1 MPPPA
6 APVLALP
13 GGSADGIGMDYLAFD
28 PRTNTVWV
36 PAGNTGSVDVV
47 DDATGKIQRIEGFKT
62 QEMERRGHKRIV
74 GPSSVTLG
82 APGTVYVGNRGDFTV
97 CAIDE
102 KTLKKGTCGKLDS
115 MPDGIA
121 YVAPTKEV
129 WVTAPRD
136 KTIRILDATTLAQ
149 KAKLT
154 FEGEP
159 EGFAADPTRGRF
171 YTNLE
176 DKDATLAIDLKTHK
190 TVATWQPKCGEDGPH
205 GLRLDESNGLLVVAC
220 STKVEAMDVKTGA
233 ITGSVDT
240 GDGVDDVDFVAG
252 RVYAGA
258 GKAAKLT
265 IASLD
270 AKGAMAVVATM
281 PTADGARNG
290 VATTAGKVYLSHSKG
305 SELVVVSPPGP

>member
-1 MPPPA
+1 
-6 APVLALP
+6 
-13 GGSADGIGMDYLAFD
+13 MDYLAFD

-47 DDATGKIQRIEGFKT
+47 DDATGKIQRIEGFTT

-82 APGTVYVGNRGDFTV
+82 APGTVYVGNRGDFSI

-102 KTLKKGTCGKLDS
+102 KTLKKGTCGKIDS

-129 WVTAPRD
+129 WVTTPRD

-205 GLRLDESNGLLVVAC
+205 GLRLDESNGLLVIAC
-220 STKVEAMDVKTGA
+220 SAKVEAMDVKTGA

-240 GDGVDDVDFVAG
+240 GDGVDDIDFLAG
-252 RVYAGA
+252 RVYVGA
-258 GKAAKLT
+258 AKAAKLT

-270 AKGAMAVVATM
+270 AKGTMAVVATM

-290 VATTAGKVYLSHSKG
+290 VVTTAGKVYLSHSTG
-305 SELVVVSPPGP
+305 SELVVVSSAGQ